1 MKKKNATA
9 LLICAAVTVLAAGCG
24 DDKVSKNPT
33 VSSTID
39 VQSVLDQGMKEQ
51 SLPESLSESSPE
63 DIQAEKV
70 QKDDITEEESEYN
83 GVIETEEVPK
93 KAEGIDVDLTVLSA
107 TMVYSEVF
115 NMMYYPEN
123 YIGKTVKMNG
133 AYSVFHDEVTDKYYH
148 GCIIKDATA
157 CCSQG
162 IEFELAGDHKYP
174 DDYPEEGSSVCVS
187 GVFETYQEGENTF
200 CTLRNARFEN

>member
-1 MKKKNATA
+1 MKAKNVIS
-9 LLICAAVTVLAAGCG
+9 LLICTSVIVIFAGCG
-24 DDKVSKNPT
+24 KDNTAKNVTPGGP
-33 VSSTID
+33 ID
-39 VQSVLDQGMKEQ
+39 VQTVLDQG
-51 SLPESLSESSPE
+51 
-63 DIQAEKV
+63 IQAQSEPKV
-70 QKDDITEEESEYN
+70 GQEDAAEDVPEEESEYN